1 MSDIDKKK
9 EAAAASYASKMD
21 ALKDLIFGEEYAA
34 IRESLE
40 QLAVETDQRFNDLS
54 QTISERID
62 TLEQNI
68 NHKIDTLSQEL
79 NERINK
85 LEANTNKAIE
95 KLDDKKA
102 DRLKLGRALEKI
114 GKSLQE

>member
-1 MSDIDKKK
+1 MSDIEKKK

-34 IRESLE
+34 LRESLE
-40 QLAVETDQRFNDLS
+40 HLAIETDQRLSDLS
-54 QTISERID
+54 KSLTERID

-68 NHKIDTLSQEL
+68 NTRIDTLNQDI
-79 NERINK
+79 NERILK
-85 LEANTNKAIE
+85 LEAHTNKAIE